1 MRFIHIADLHLGA
14 KPEGISEG
22 KEVRG
27 KELWERV
34 EAVVNQCREQEI
46 DLLLIAGD
54 LFHRQPLLRELK
66 ELNSLFATLPKTK
79 VVWIA
84 GNHDYVKRDSYY
96 HSFTWNENVFPLLER
111 KLTYIEFPELETC
124 IYGLSYDRK
133 EIPEPL
139 YDKALPD
146 GRQKIEILLAHGGDD
161 RHIPFQTKRLFD
173 LGYDYVAL
181 GHIHKPGILVEDA
194 IAYAGALEPIDKND
208 TGTHGYI
215 EGEVNGRGV
224 HIQFVPFAKRMY
236 RHLTIQVDEKITN
249 QILRKQMREC
259 IEKYGEKDIY
269 KFLLKGYRDPDVVFD
284 VEKENGFGNIIE
296 IVDLTQLKL
305 DYESLAEENQGNLL
319 GRYIRSFE
327 GQEKNAL
334 EARALLEGVQALLP
348 QRR

>member
-34 EAVVNQCREQEI
+34 EAVVNLCREQEM

-96 HSFTWNENVFPLLER
+96 CSFTWNENVFPLLE
-111 KLTYIEFPELETC
+111 KDLTYVEFPELETC

-139 YDKALPD
+139 YDKALPE

-208 TGTHGYI
+208 TGAHGYI
-215 EGEVNGRGV
+215 EGEVNARGA

-236 RHLTIQVDEKITN
+236 RHLTIQVDEKTTN
-249 QILRKQMREC
+249 QILRKQMREY
-259 IEKYGEKDIY
+259 IVEYGEKDIY
-269 KFLLKGYRDPDVVFD
+269 KFLLKGYRDPDIVFTS
-284 VEKENGFGNIIE
+284 EKENSFGNIIE
-296 IVDLTQLKL
+296 IVDQTQPKL
-305 DYESLAEENQGNLL
+305 DYERLAEENQGNLL
-319 GRYIRSFE
+319 GRYIRSFV
-327 GQEKNAL
+327 GQDENAL
-334 EARALLEGVQALLP
+334 EACALLEGVQALLP